1 MGVRTS
7 KPGSGRERGFRGAAR
22 PGDRLKLREPGERE
36 GSSRPRRK
44 AAARTRSCRR
54 EQERAEDNGG
64 AERPS
69 RAAGTER
76 AARGGGGRRRRG
88 RRRRRGGEGAA
99 RPSPVE
105 QAERSEAPVAA
116 AMPFPFG
123 KSHKSPA
130 DIVKNLKESMAVLEK
145 QDISDKKAEKATEE
159 VSKNLV
165 AMKEILYG
173 TNEKE
178 PQTEAV
184 AQLAQELYNSG
195 LLSTLVADLQLIDF
209 EGKKDVAQIFN
220 NILRRQIGTRTP
232 TVEYICTQQNILF
245 MLLKGYES
253 PEIALNCGIMLR
265 ECIRHEPL
273 AKIILWSEQ
282 FYDFFRYVEMST
294 FDIASDAFATFKD
307 LLTRHKLLSA
317 EFLEQHYDRFFSEYE
332 KLLHSENYVTK
343 RQSLKLL
350 GELLLDRHNFT
361 IMTKYIS
368 KPENLKLMMN
378 LLRDKSRNIQFE
390 AFHVFKVFV
399 ANPNK
404 TQPILDILLKN
415 QAKLIEFLS
424 KFQNDRTED
433 EQFNDE
439 KTYLVKQI
447 RDLKRPAQQEA

>member
-1 MGVRTS
+1 
-7 KPGSGRERGFRGAAR
+7 
-22 PGDRLKLREPGERE
+22 
-36 GSSRPRRK
+36 
-44 AAARTRSCRR
+44 
-54 EQERAEDNGG
+54 
-64 AERPS
+64 
-69 RAAGTER
+69 
-76 AARGGGGRRRRG
+76 
-88 RRRRRGGEGAA
+88 
-99 RPSPVE
+99 
-105 QAERSEAPVAA
+105 
-116 AMPFPFG
+116 MPFPFG

-130 DIVKNLKESMAVLEK
+130 DIVKNLKDSMTVLEK
-145 QDISDKKAEKATEE
+145 HDISDKKAAEE
-159 VSKNLV
+159 VSKSLV

-195 LLSTLVADLQLIDF
+195 LLSTLIADLQLIDF

-232 TVEYICTQQNILF
+232 TVEYLCTQQNILF

-253 PEIALNCGIMLR
+253 PDIALNCGIMLR

-273 AKIILWSEQ
+273 AKITLWSDQ

-294 FDIASDAFATFKD
+294 FDIASDAFATFKVSQ
-307 LLTRHKLLSA
+307 LLILA
-317 EFLEQHYDRFFSEYE
+317 YGENPFFSEYE

-415 QAKLIEFLS
+415 QTKLIEFLS

-439 KTYLVKQI
+439 KTYLIKQI
-447 RDLKRPAQQEA
+447 RDLKRPAPQEA